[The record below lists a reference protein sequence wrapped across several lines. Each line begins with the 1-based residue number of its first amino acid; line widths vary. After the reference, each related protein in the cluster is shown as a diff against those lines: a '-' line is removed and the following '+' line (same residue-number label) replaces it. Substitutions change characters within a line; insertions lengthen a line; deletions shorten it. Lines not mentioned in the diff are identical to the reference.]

1 MKNLYMEFSTKNREN
16 KDKFHSNFFA
26 TAFCAAFLLIVSLG
40 AFGQTITINDVT
52 AVNDNEVLIG
62 GTTTDIADG
71 TLLYSYYG
79 TTNDEYSFSMGNA
92 AETNGG
98 VFQINVTA
106 LQPGTNYYFQVRDDA
121 SGARSNIYEFQ
132 TTGTGS
138 TTYTVT
144 TGSHNVSFEIVTL
157 FGTVTPYSSGTIDK
171 VGFIYATDPSML
183 EMMVQQITIE
193 NTMPGNFIEG
203 YVYNEYDGEFKAQL
217 DNLMPDA
224 DYYYQ
229 ACVRS
234 QENGEHWIVANSY
247 ESLHTEGGTSTGG
260 NVSWVTIGS
269 DDSSIGELPVN
280 GEYNYSLSQQIY
292 TNAEIDRTGTIT
304 KIALYNGNPQMTR
317 TINLYMVSTYKQNF
331 SDLDDWE
338 SVSSS
343 NLVFSGE
350 VTFLVSE
357 WTEIELNTPFEYDG
371 TGNIIV
377 VVDDNTGN
385 YESAMNFSAFEA
397 TGQSIYV
404 YSDYTDYD
412 ATDLSAVTASSIGS
426 VKNQIKFGFMD
437 SSSQTSGDSVNWI
450 TIGAG
455 NSTNQNLP
463 VNSYYDYSF
472 SQQIYTYAEI
482 GRAGT
487 IESVAFYNTSYETT
501 RTIDLYMYNTDRQTF
516 TSTNDWEFVDPGDL
530 VFSGEVTFLSD
541 EWTEIP
547 LNTPFEYDGL
557 HNIIIVADDNTV
569 IEATSLSFRVFSA
582 TSQAIYYSDYS
593 TDIDPTYLNGT
604 TALDVANVKSQIK
617 FGFTATNPTFSY
629 VDLGLTSGTLWATM
643 NVGAERPED
652 FGTYF
657 AWGETTTKTIYD
669 WASYTYAAGEADDAP
684 GFTKYCNDASL
695 GNSGFTDELTVL
707 QASDDAATA
716 NLGSNWRMPTYDEI
730 LELTSECQYSY
741 TTQNGVYGII
751 VTGPN
756 SNTIFIPAAG
766 GRQFENEVWE
776 EGSGSYWVNSLDT
789 NNPTDAQGL
798 YFESNGFGPISIMR

>member
-1 MKNLYMEFSTKNREN
+1 M
-16 KDKFHSNFFA
+16 DKIHSNFFA

-247 ESLHTEGGTSTGG
+247 ETLHTEGGTSTGG

-269 DDSSIGELPVN
+269 DDSFIGELPVN

-350 VTFLVSE
+350 VTFLVSQ

-385 YESAMNFSAFEA
+385 YESAMNFSAFNLGLWIHHPKLLA
-397 TGQSIYV
+397 TV
-404 YSDYTDYD
+404 
-412 ATDLSAVTASSIGS
+412 SIG
-426 VKNQIKFGFMD
+426 
-437 SSSQTSGDSVNWI
+437 
-450 TIGAG
+450 
-455 NSTNQNLP
+455 
-463 VNSYYDYSF
+463 
-472 SQQIYTYAEI
+472 
-482 GRAGT
+482 
-487 IESVAFYNTSYETT
+487 
-501 RTIDLYMYNTDRQTF
+501 
-516 TSTNDWEFVDPGDL
+516 
-530 VFSGEVTFLSD
+530 
-541 EWTEIP
+541 
-547 LNTPFEYDGL
+547 
-557 HNIIIVADDNTV
+557 
-569 IEATSLSFRVFSA
+569 
-582 TSQAIYYSDYS
+582 
-593 TDIDPTYLNGT
+593 
-604 TALDVANVKSQIK
+604 
-617 FGFTATNPTFSY
+617 
-629 VDLGLTSGTLWATM
+629 
-643 NVGAERPED
+643 
-652 FGTYF
+652 
-657 AWGETTTKTIYD
+657 
-669 WASYTYAAGEADDAP
+669 
-684 GFTKYCNDASL
+684 
-695 GNSGFTDELTVL
+695 
-707 QASDDAATA
+707 
-716 NLGSNWRMPTYDEI
+716 
-730 LELTSECQYSY
+730 
-741 TTQNGVYGII
+741 
-751 VTGPN
+751 
-756 SNTIFIPAAG
+756 
-766 GRQFENEVWE
+766 
-776 EGSGSYWVNSLDT
+776 
-789 NNPTDAQGL
+789 
-798 YFESNGFGPISIMR
+798 